1 MKMRNVRTNL
11 SLKSLPQSKKNTS
24 RLWEYFLQHIK
35 FFSCANVYG
44 DKVWSEMLRN
54 EISGYAKKFC
64 TKESAHVV
72 KDRSLSTFDSISKCV
87 LLGFVLITP
96 RHSKIPTHGSLL
108 TISSSNLWTDLK
120 ALASTQILLPILMST
135 KTFLW
140 LRLQAA
146 YVELD
151 SFE

>member
-1 MKMRNVRTNL
+1 MRNVRTNL

-72 KDRSLSTFDSISKCV
+72 KRQDPFNFWLNIKMCSFGVRFNYSSPFKNTNTREPLNYFFFKSLNWFKGTSINTNSSPNLDVNKN
-87 LLGFVLITP
+87 LLVV
-96 RHSKIPTHGSLL
+96 KIA
-108 TISSSNLWTDLK
+108 SSVRGT
-120 ALASTQILLPILMST
+120 
-135 KTFLW
+135 
-140 LRLQAA
+140 R
-146 YVELD
+146 
-151 SFE
+151 

>member
-1 MKMRNVRTNL
+1 MYAQTFLWSLFLNL
-11 SLKSLPQSKKNTS
+11 KKNTS

-64 TKESAHVV
+64 TKGSAHVV
-72 KDRSLSTFDSISKCV
+72 KRQEPFNFWLNIKMCSFGVRFNYSSPFKNTNTREPLNYFFFKSLNWFKGTR
-87 LLGFVLITP
+87 L
-96 RHSKIPTHGSLL
+96 
-108 TISSSNLWTDLK
+108 
-120 ALASTQILLPILMST
+120 LASTQILLPILMST